1 MPTTVTAAGQTSW
14 KNSYASSAQL
24 RMTLRVN
31 GEEQAILMFPDGT
44 SIKAGF
50 DAPTSAPTVTVGG
63 AGVVPAGAYHYVY
76 VYASSRYPFVQS
88 SQSAG
93 GNDWPRSS
101 PSDSDTATSVGSQ
114 ISVQCSTTTRS
125 DVDYILIYRTAA
137 GLSVAQALA
146 EAEAGRYYY
155 VGNVANDPISPTATY
170 VDNNA
175 ADTGEALEL
184 DNFPCPA
191 FRYTVFDGTYFWGW
205 GNIPLVLPVTLDG
218 TDTITLDEEDGEWFN
233 GRDGQTATLSGVTTG
248 GYDQRGSFYFKW
260 VSATECQLCTDPEL
274 ENPATVP
281 FTGETVITIGGA
293 ATTLYRSK
301 ALNPFSWGRTT
312 EIISADGTSS
322 ILVPDMFAEPV
333 GGGVGSAIALI
344 PNERILKLDTERPA
358 RSYALDLNAASESN
372 FMETLRTLDEAQS
385 VSSHF
390 SQFPMRLP
398 NSQSVSTG
406 INAKAYRIIS
416 ADSSSQVPIGDQV
429 IRTLRNIQNDDDAPE
444 FFHGVF
450 DYTRELN
457 CWWVKTGVSQWYC
470 DTLIYQHAP
479 TGKWGIKYSPGISA
493 SCTVYDY
500 ETRDYY
506 TFVGDEAGRIGKAFA
521 EDVFKD
527 FSDPNITE
535 TGTLSYS
542 AGEEVTLRLPSA
554 LNLTGIPIEV
564 VNGFAK
570 HILFET
576 FVDRVYYATGTTFNA
591 SVRIFENSDGDFGF
605 ATNVADGTYEGSFFL
620 VEDYTTL
627 PCTLVYTTG
636 DSQVATQRRYV
647 STYFDTI
654 GFLEFANNLVV
665 MRVQPASE
673 DVTARGFNIDTGE
686 HEQIAGG
693 DYTVWVGATL
703 CTAGRYFT
711 ASSPE
716 KPKRNTEIWL
726 TQQNGSPVARYNF
739 EYGSLITAAVT
750 LAQDVTNGNN
760 SYRWKAFSPTALI
773 MPSFGVDI
781 HEVSYAAYSLSDFTI
796 KLGNS

>member
-1 MPTTVTAAGQTSW
+1 MPTTITSAGQTSW
-14 KNSYASSAQL
+14 KNSYASSAEL
-24 RMTLRVN
+24 RLTLRVN
-31 GEEQAILMFPDGT
+31 GEEKGVLFTPEGSVVQ
-44 SIKAGF
+44 AGF
-50 DAPTSAPTVTVGG
+50 DQPTVAPTTAAGG
-63 AGVVPAGAYHYVY
+63 AGNVPAGYYHYTY

-88 SQSAG
+88 DNSG
-93 GNDWPRSS
+93 GGEDWPRSAPA
-101 PSDSDTATSVGSQ
+101 PSVLQQSSGSQ
-114 ISVQCSTTTRS
+114 ISVEVPTSTRT
-125 DVDYILIYRTAA
+125 DLDYIWIYRTATQTTA
-137 GLSVAQALA
+137 ANADA
-146 EAEAGRYYY
+146 EAAAGRFYY
-155 VGNVANDPISPTATY
+155 VASVVNDSTVPEITY
-170 VDNNA
+170 VDDNA
-175 ADTGEALEL
+175 SNTGEALEL
-184 DNFPCPA
+184 DNFPCPT
-191 FRYTVFDGTYFWGW
+191 FRYSVFDGTYFWGW
-205 GNIPLVLPVTLDG
+205 GNIPLVLPVTLGG
-218 TDTITLDEEDGEWFN
+218 TDTITLDDQDGQWFN
-233 GRDGQTATLSGVTTG
+233 GRDGQTATLLGVTTG

-260 VSATECQLCTDPEL
+260 LSPTECQLCTDIAL

-281 FTGETVITIGGA
+281 FTGDTILTIGGA

-322 ILVPDMFAEPV
+322 ILVPDLFAEPV

-406 INAKAYRIIS
+406 INAKAYRILS
-416 ADSSSQVPIGDQV
+416 ADSSTQVPIGDEV
-429 IRTLRNIQNDDDAPE
+429 IRTLRNIQNNDDAPE

-457 CWWVKTGVSQWYC
+457 CWWVKTGDSQWYC

-479 TGKWGIKYSPGISA
+479 TGKWGIRYSPGISA

-542 AGEEVTLRLPSA
+542 GGEEVTLRLPPA
-554 LNLTGIPIEV
+554 LNLTSIPIEV

-576 FVDRVYYATGTTFNA
+576 FVDRVYYATGTTFNT
-591 SVRIFENSDGDFGF
+591 SVRIFENSDGEFGF
-605 ATNVADGTYEGSFFL
+605 ATSVADGTYEGSFFL

-627 PCTLVYTTG
+627 PCTLVYTTE
-636 DSQVATQRRYV
+636 DSQIATQRRYV

-654 GFLEFANNLVV
+654 GFLEFTNNLVV

-693 DYTVWVGATL
+693 AYTVWVGATL

-716 KPKRNTEIWL
+716 KPKRHAEIWL

-739 EYGSLITAAVT
+739 EYNSLITAAVT
-750 LAQDVTNGNN
+750 LAQDITSGNN